1 MELHCIELGQ
11 IALEVGQ
18 AFRNPALLLIL
29 MRAQCFKTSL
39 LVLISR
45 SLWYDELLLY
55 IQIL

>member
-1 MELHCIELGQ
+1 MELHYIELGQ

-29 MRAQCFKTSL
+29 MRVQCFKTSL
-39 LVLISR
+39 LVLISH

-55 IQIL
+55 I

>member
-1 MELHCIELGQ
+1 MELHYIELGQ

-29 MRAQCFKTSL
+29 MRAQCKTSL

-45 SLWYDELLLY
+45 SLWCDELLLY